1 MGTITIQ
8 IPQDVKDK
16 YVISNPEIAESL
28 VEEIKTMQ
36 KKEMPDTKD
45 ILKGLFS
52 NDIDLIDQ
60 ITEAAMEDREHHGL
74 RVNSE

>member
-8 IPQDVKDK
+8 IPQNIQEK

-28 VEEIKTMQ
+28 VKEIKAVQ
-36 KKEMPDTKD
+36 KKKHL
-45 ILKGLFS
+45 ILKICS
-52 NDIDLIDQ
+52 NDIELIDQ
-60 ITEAAMEDREHHGL
+60 ITKAAMEDREHHKL